1 MRRHLG
7 ATKEIRSKS
16 SGETAGTANGSN
28 LTLGAPWSR
37 IGLPNSLHRETWVVL
52 NYALGNDERS
62 LPKASAA
69 RLTDMMGF
77 YTCQRASC
85 DLPLRQRTRHAR
97 PTRIRTLTAPW
108 LMTISRLRRLRSPLS
123 SRPPA
128 KKRSNRRG
136 SRASVVNSVRGGR
149 PCIRWSRRACT
160 GSGNGGSDLP
170 RSSVSGG
177 HEPKRSEH
185 PAEGLREAN
194 LIMRDEDGYRLTA
207 VGRSLS
213 SHMVPLHKYAETW
226 ATTWNKSAR

>member
-1 MRRHLG
+1 MPSISIFQEGLARPPTIRVLASLAARRRAPLMVRIRRLAHLG
-7 ATKEIRSKS
+7 R
-16 SGETAGTANGSN
+16 GSVYQ
-28 LTLGAPWSR
+28 TL
-37 IGLPNSLHRETWVVL
+37 LHRETWVVL

-136 SRASVVNSVRGGR
+136 SPGKRREQRHGWPTLHSMVEAGLHRFGKRGD
-149 PCIRWSRRACT
+149 
-160 GSGNGGSDLP
+160 SDLP
-170 RSSVSGG
+170 RQ
-177 HEPKRSEH
+177 RRTRTQ
-185 PAEGLREAN
+185 AF
-194 LIMRDEDGYRLTA
+194 
-207 VGRSLS
+207 
-213 SHMVPLHKYAETW
+213 
-226 ATTWNKSAR
+226 

>member
-1 MRRHLG
+1 MRCPL
-7 ATKEIRSKS
+7 RSKS

-37 IGLPNSLHRETWVVL
+37 IGLPDSLHRETWVVL

-123 SRPPA
+123 NRPPA

-160 GSGNGGSDLP
+160 GSGNGNLTFRDLQSAADTNP
-170 RSSVSGG
+170 SVLNT
-177 HEPKRSEH
+177 R
-185 PAEGLREAN
+185 LRGFAEAN

-213 SHMVPLHKYAETW
+213 SHMVPLHGYAETW